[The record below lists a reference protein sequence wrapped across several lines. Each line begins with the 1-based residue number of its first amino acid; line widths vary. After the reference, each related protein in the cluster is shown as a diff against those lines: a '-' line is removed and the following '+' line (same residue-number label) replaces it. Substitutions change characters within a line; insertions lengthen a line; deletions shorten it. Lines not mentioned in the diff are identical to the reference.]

1 MALQNFIDKSN
12 EAAKLERVAYKNTE
26 KSSGYWQIQSVEAL
40 DKLYAFADTNENLH
54 FIKKARKCILSE
66 CYKKASTAI
75 AKSLH
80 SWYSYITPKENRRS
94 CI

>member
-40 DKLYAFADTNENLH
+40 DKLYAFADTNEKLN
-54 FIKKARKCILSE
+54 FIKKARKCILSND
-66 CYKKASTAI
+66 KNASTAI

-80 SWYSYITPKENRRS
+80 SWYSYITFMS
-94 CI
+94 